1 MNEQGYQTRVIKYL
15 ESKGA
20 YVVKTINTSKKGVPD
35 LLVCYKGKFIGIEM
49 KTPSTRGNLS
59 DLQWYNLTAISK
71 AGGYGIVG
79 VLLEDVSRILKE
91 IDNGNN

>member
-1 MNEQGYQTRVIKYL
+1 MNEQGYQSKVIKYL

-20 YVVKTINTSKKGVPD
+20 YVVKTIKTSKKGVPD

-49 KTPSTRGNLS
+49 KTPSTRSNLS
-59 DLQWYNLTAISK
+59 DLQIHNLALISK

-79 VLLEDVSRILKE
+79 VDTEDVDRILNLIDKE
-91 IDNGNN
+91 L